1 MSAEAIKINGRKIMA
16 FYVDYDYSEGKWFK
30 YPDQSDLEF
39 KLRFLSPMKF
49 IALRSDHADSESG
62 ANDKELSKAVL
73 LYVIMEWK
81 GFYTG
86 EGENPKPAALTLE
99 NLDKVYSID
108 PRIIHWVVKTA
119 SDRSNFQPEEK
130 DEKLRKNLKSSSG
143 S

>member
-16 FYVDYDYSEGKWFK
+16 FYVDYDYSGGKWFK
-30 YPDQSDLEF
+30 YPDQPDLEF

-49 IALRSDHADSESG
+49 IALRSDHADSEG
-62 ANDKELSKAVL
+62 GIDEKELSKAVL

-86 EGENPKPAALTLE
+86 EGENSKPAALTLE

-108 PRIIHWVVKTA
+108 PRIIHWVIKTA
-119 SDRSNFQPEEK
+119 SERSNFQPEERE
-130 DEKLRKNLKSSSG
+130 DKLRKNLKSSSG